1 MSEGLNLDMIGNF
14 GKIRLK
20 GGLGWVGQNKLHFG
34 RYPRLHFERK
44 DPAPECHLGRD
55 WAELKE
61 YGSGEIF
68 LFRIYLI
75 YLKNHLLRYNSYA
88 IYLSLFVTQPGFRS

>member
-1 MSEGLNLDMIGNF
+1 MSIGFKVGVFYRLLSLLIMSEGLNLDMIGNF

-20 GGLGWVGQNKLHFG
+20 GGLGWVRQNKLHFG

-68 LFRIYLI
+68 LFR
-75 YLKNHLLRYNSYA
+75 
-88 IYLSLFVTQPGFRS
+88 